1 MGGSCSA
8 FRAADPVPFSAI
20 ARPGLVILAFAA
32 LAGCTNAEGTLLLE
46 RGYRGPDDPCRTVG
60 AFFTNVPGDAS
71 PDLVACPPGT
81 PPPPAGRVWPLGPQD
96 GQDTYYL
103 VP

>member
-1 MGGSCSA
+1 
-8 FRAADPVPFSAI
+8 VPSPAI
-20 ARPGLVILAFAA
+20 ARQGLLALAFAA
-32 LAGCTNAEGTLLLE
+32 LAGCTDAEGTLLLE
-46 RGYRGPDDPCRTVG
+46 NGYRGQDDPCRTIG

-81 PPPPAGRVWPLGPQD
+81 PPPPAGKVWPLGPQD
-96 GQDTYYL
+96 GSETYYL

>member
-1 MGGSCSA
+1 V
-8 FRAADPVPFSAI
+8 PVPRV
-20 ARPGLVILAFAA
+20 ARPGTLALAFAT

-46 RGYRGPDDPCRTVG
+46 RGYRGPDDACRTIG
-60 AFFTNVPGDAS
+60 TFFTNAPGDAS

-81 PPPPAGRVWPLGPQD
+81 PPPPAGKVWPLGPQD
-96 GQDTYYL
+96 GFETYYL